1 MAYNPHAQAQAI
13 PVVAVPLHDN
23 DDNNSRMSS
32 VPIATARPSL
42 LSTTTNTNSSKLQ
55 LPSSRQLGSLSSIPE
70 TQIAQLQK
78 QGYTRGLATSLSQ
91 TIRTYPLRI
100 WIVDN
105 SGSMANTDGHR
116 FVETSHSN
124 DVRIVP
130 CSRWDEIK
138 DCILYHA
145 QLAVCLEAP
154 TTFRMLND
162 PAVGIMNSQQFGIA
176 METLD
181 DAVLQTELSRVQDIM
196 RKSQPCGVT
205 PLMEHILDIQQS
217 VLELAP
223 KLRGDGCR
231 VVVVLATDG
240 LPTDDRGY
248 GGEEV
253 QRQFVQALRGLEGLP
268 VWLVI
273 RLCELPDVHRHLSHL

>member
-1 MAYNPHAQAQAI
+1 MAYNPHAQAI
-13 PVVAVPLHDN
+13 PVVAVPLQDN
-23 DDNNSRMSS
+23 DSS

-42 LSTTTNTNSSKLQ
+42 LSSTANTNSSKYQQQLQ

-162 PAVGIMNSQQFGIA
+162 PAVGMNSQQFSIA
-176 METLD
+176 MESLD

-273 RLCELPDVHRHLSHL
+273 RLCE